1 MTLSLDEV
9 RSIRFPLARKP
20 NEDGYRA
27 SSVDKFMDDLE
38 VSYAQLTEELDKL
51 KQGGGEQAG
60 SKDSGDDAR
69 VGELTS
75 QVNELTATNKKL
87 TGDVERLTGENEQL
101 HGQLNELRTS
111 GGRDSAANQ
120 QLTTENESM
129 RKELD
134 ALRAQLAEA
143 QARAAQNAAAATASQ
158 PVVSADGQQHITVTA
173 SPEAGAWAARLL
185 EMSTQQAD
193 QLVSEAHE
201 QADSLVARGTA
212 DAERMR
218 SEAKSKADA
227 LVEEAT
233 QKAAR
238 LDYESR
244 NNAER
249 ITSDAQRRANNLDS
263 EVAAKR
269 TELFEALEVQRDQ
282 LADRIKG
289 LRSFESEYRN
299 SVKSELEASME
310 KFSKLSLSPES
321 DEDSPRLHALLEDR
335 KSE

>member
-51 KQGGGEQAG
+51 KQGGAATG
-60 SKDSGDDAR
+60 SDDAK
-69 VGELTS
+69 VSELTS
-75 QVNELTATNKKL
+75 QIEDLTGSNKKL
-87 TGDVERLTGENEQL
+87 TSDVERLTGENEQL
-101 HGQLNELRTS
+101 RGQLNELRTS

-120 QLTTENESM
+120 QLTTENEHL
-129 RKELD
+129 RNELEG
-134 ALRAQLAEA
+134 LRSQLSEA
-143 QARAAQNAAAATASQ
+143 QSRAAQNAAAATASQ
-158 PVVSADGQQHITVTA
+158 PIVSADGEQHITRDRFRRGRRLGSPTA
-173 SPEAGAWAARLL
+173 RDGHPAGRSAGLGGPR
-185 EMSTQQAD
+185 TGRQPGGPQQCRCRAHALRGQD
-193 QLVSEAHE
+193 QGGR
-201 QADSLVARGTA
+201 Q
-212 DAERMR
+212 
-218 SEAKSKADA
+218 
-227 LVEEAT
+227 VEEAT

-249 ITSDAQRRANNLDS
+249 ITGDAQRRADNLDS

-269 TELFEALEVQRDQ
+269 TELFQALEVQRDQ
-282 LADRIKG
+282 LADRIKA
-289 LRSFESEYRN
+289 LRGFESDYRTTIKN
-299 SVKSELEASME
+299 ELESSLSR
-310 KFSKLSLSPES
+310 FSKLSLSPES
-321 DEDSPRLHALLEDR
+321 EDDSPRLHALLEDR

>member
-51 KQGGGEQAG
+51 KQGGAATG
-60 SKDSGDDAR
+60 SDDAK
-69 VGELTS
+69 VSELTS
-75 QVNELTATNKKL
+75 QIEDPTGSNEKL
-87 TGDVERLTGENEQL
+87 TSDVERRPGENEQL
-101 HGQLNELRTS
+101 RGQLNELRTS

-120 QLTTENESM
+120 QLTTENEHL
-129 RKELD
+129 RNELEG
-134 ALRAQLAEA
+134 LRSQLSEA
-143 QARAAQNAAAATASQ
+143 QSRAAQNAAAATASQ
-158 PVVSADGQQHITVTA
+158 PIVSADGEQHITVTA
-173 SPEAGAWAARLL
+173 SAEAGAWAARLL
-185 EMSTQQAD
+185 EMATQQAD

-201 QADSLVARGTA
+201 QADSLVARSNA
-212 DAERMR
+212 DAERTR
-218 SEAKSKADA
+218 SEAKTKADA
-227 LVEEAT
+227 MVEEAT

-249 ITSDAQRRANNLDS
+249 ITGDAQRRADNLDS

-269 TELFEALEVQRDQ
+269 TELFQALEVQRDQ
-282 LADRIKG
+282 LADRIKA
-289 LRSFESEYRN
+289 LRGFESDYRTTIKN
-299 SVKSELEASME
+299 ELESSLSR
-310 KFSKLSLSPES
+310 FSKLSLSPES
-321 DEDSPRLHALLEDR
+321 EDDSPRLHALLEDR